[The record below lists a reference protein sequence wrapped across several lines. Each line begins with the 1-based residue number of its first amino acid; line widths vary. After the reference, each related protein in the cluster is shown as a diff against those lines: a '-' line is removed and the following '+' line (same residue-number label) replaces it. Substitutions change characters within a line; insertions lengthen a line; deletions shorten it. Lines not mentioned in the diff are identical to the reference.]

1 MSGLI
6 QPADERRWHVAPG
19 SIPRK
24 RITRGDLFADIIEDR
39 RQPGLFLSV
48 VQREGSPE
56 VLFLGQ
62 SQTREEAES
71 AALEFMRDQPEQ
83 HKAGAA

>member
-6 QPADERRWHVAPG
+6 QSERRWHVVPR

-24 RITRGDLFADIIEDR
+24 RLTQGEFFAEIIEDR
-39 RQPGLFLSV
+39 RMQGLFLCV

-56 VLFLGQ
+56 ILFLGQ

-71 AALEFMRDQPEQ
+71 AALEFMGEQADQR
-83 HKAGAA
+83 KAGAA